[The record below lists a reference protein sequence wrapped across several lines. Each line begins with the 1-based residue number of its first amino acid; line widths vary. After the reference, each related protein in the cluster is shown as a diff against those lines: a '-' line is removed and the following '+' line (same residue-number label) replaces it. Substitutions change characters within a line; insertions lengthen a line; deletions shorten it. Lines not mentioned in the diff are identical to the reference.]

1 MLNRL
6 EKIIFFSLFFVA
18 SNYLFSAGKVYL
30 VIGSDTAIWS
40 GMNVGRYHCTYD
52 PSLYTDPSRNA
63 YTVMNP
69 DFRADMTDS
78 FGQPMKMTWWMMAG
92 NIFRYATNTNMP
104 VPNIMT
110 LYLMKKYHGEEVRI
124 NGDE

>member
-1 MLNRL
+1 MYKQDLF
-6 EKIIFFSLFFVA
+6 KIFLSTVLIFSFIGRVD
-18 SNYLFSAGKVYL
+18 SAGKVYL

-40 GMNVGRYHCTYD
+40 GMNTGRYNCTYD
-52 PSLYTDPSRNA
+52 QSLYTDPLRNA
-63 YTVMNP
+63 FTVMNP
-69 DFRADMTDS
+69 DFRADLVDS

-110 LYLMKKYHGEEVRI
+110 LYLMKKY
-124 NGDE
+124 